1 MVWPKQLQYGN
12 RYIQIKVVIDFVIGK
27 STMPWRMWMLIQDIL
42 NSLDD
47 FQEVRIKHAYW
58 KLNRVAYAVDS
69 IGHS

>member
-1 MVWPKQLQYGN
+1 
-12 RYIQIKVVIDFVIGK
+12 
-27 STMPWRMWMLIQDIL
+27 MPIL

>member
-1 MVWPKQLQYGN
+1 
-12 RYIQIKVVIDFVIGK
+12 
-27 STMPWRMWMLIQDIL
+27 MPWRMWMLIQDIL